1 MLRVPRAA
9 VNRIRRPGFIGSSS
23 QLKPL
28 NSEAGCEQ
36 VKVSDNSLP
45 IAQWSCFVLWID
57 ASAAWT
63 PRRGADDASSLPGVS
78 DRLKTMHGLKPRLAA
93 HRPRRLPSRLSQRSA
108 ASHAGQS
115 VSTRAQNRAE

>member
-45 IAQWSCFVLWID
+45 IAQWSCFVLYC
-57 ASAAWT
+57 
-63 PRRGADDASSLPGVS
+63 G
-78 DRLKTMHGLKPRLAA
+78 
-93 HRPRRLPSRLSQRSA
+93 
-108 ASHAGQS
+108 
-115 VSTRAQNRAE
+115 STRPLRGRHGEALTMPHRCRVFPIDSRRCTV